1 MSRRNS
7 KNLKS
12 QRDSSKCGRRGVVKC
27 PFCGYE
33 AYVNCFKLLREPWR
47 YWFYEVKRLECP
59 KCENVFM
66 WYEGVSPRGK
76 YVVFAIRERRRDK
89 TC

>member
-1 MSRRNS
+1 MSRRDS

-59 KCENVFM
+59 SVKMCLGGTRASRQEVNM
-66 WYEGVSPRGK
+66 L
-76 YVVFAIRERRRDK
+76 
-89 TC
+89 CLQ